1 LWLSAVSDV
10 HLYNI
15 QTGESTAFR
24 SAHPEAVN
32 AVIADADGMLITG
45 SEEVIR
51 IWDLPKT
58 R

>member
-1 LWLSAVSDV
+1 VAVGCEDGDV

-24 SAHPEAVN
+24 SAHPEAN
-32 AVIADADGMLITG
+32 AVIADEDGMLITG

>member
-1 LWLSAVSDV
+1 VAVGCDDGDA
-10 HLYNI
+10 YN
-15 QTGESTAFR
+15 TRESTAFR

-51 IWDLPKT
+51 IWDQKT